1 LPEFS
6 IEIRLERLVK
16 ATVLAIANKKGGVGK
31 STVAVNLAAEL
42 GARGYRVLVADA
54 DPQGHAGLGLGV
66 GAVDQFRSIHAAFR
80 GPQVDLTPLI
90 CATTVP
96 GVDVLAADRNF
107 DGRVGEEDPR
117 RLARALD
124 PLRPL
129 YNVILVDTPPAAA
142 PIAVCV
148 LLASDGVI
156 VPTALDHL
164 SLDGVRQFA
173 RSYHHVATQLR
184 AALLGIVVAPMVVD
198 LRSNMQKLVLAN
210 LQLGFGGRQVL
221 PGVRID
227 VNVAEAFALRRPLR
241 EYCSS
246 SRAVGDFRAM
256 ADDVTRRF
264 NVPAT
269 ALSVARQNHVFDDG
283 IDLVFPAFA

>member
-1 LPEFS
+1 
-6 IEIRLERLVK
+6 VK

-42 GARGYRVLVADA
+42 GARGYRVLVADT

-66 GAVDQFRSIHAAFR
+66 GAVDQSRSIHAAFR

-90 CATTVP
+90 CATTVH

-164 SLDGVRQFA
+164 SLDGVRQIRTVVSPCRNAAARGAPRHRRCAHGGRFAQQYAEA
-173 RSYHHVATQLR
+173 RSCQS
-184 AALLGIVVAPMVVD
+184 AA
-198 LRSNMQKLVLAN
+198 R
-210 LQLGFGGRQVL
+210 
-221 PGVRID
+221 
-227 VNVAEAFALRRPLR
+227 LRRPPGPAR
-241 EYCSS
+241 RPHRCERGRGV
-246 SRAVGDFRAM
+246 RAA
-256 ADDVTRRF
+256 
-264 NVPAT
+264 AT
-269 ALSVARQNHVFDDG
+269 VARILF
-283 IDLVFPAFA
+283 

>member
-1 LPEFS
+1 
-6 IEIRLERLVK
+6 VK

-31 STVAVNLAAEL
+31 STIAVNLAAEL
-42 GARGYRVLVADA
+42 GFRGYRVLVVDT

-66 GAVDQFRSIHAAFR
+66 GAVDEARTIHAALR
-80 GPQVDLTPLI
+80 EPQIDLTGLI
-90 CATTVP
+90 GATAVP

-107 DGRVGEEDPR
+107 DGRVGAEDPR
-117 RLARALD
+117 RFARALD

-129 YNVILVDTPPAAA
+129 YNIILVDTPPAAA

-173 RSYHHVATQLR
+173 RSYHHVALQLR
-184 AALLGIVVAPMVVD
+184 AALLGVVVAPMAVD

-227 VNVAEAFALRRPLR
+227 VSVAEAFALRRPLR
-241 EYCSS
+241 EYCVN
-246 SRAVGDFRAM
+246 SRAVGDFQAM

-264 NVPAT
+264 NVPA
-269 ALSVARQNHVFDDG
+269 ALPSVARQNHVLDDG
-283 IDLVFPAFA
+283 INLVFPAFA

>member
-1 LPEFS
+1 
-6 IEIRLERLVK
+6 VK

-42 GARGYRVLVADA
+42 GARGYRVLVADT

-66 GAVDQFRSIHAAFR
+66 AAADQSRTIHAALR
-80 GPQVDLTPLI
+80 QPQVDLGGLI
-90 CATTVP
+90 CTTTVP

-117 RLARALD
+117 CLARALD

-129 YNVILVDTPPAAA
+129 YNLILIDTPPAAA

-156 VPTALDHL
+156 VPTALDYL

-173 RSYHHVATQLR
+173 RSYYHVALQLR

-198 LRSNMQKLVLAN
+198 LRNNMQKLVLAN
-210 LQLGFGGRQVL
+210 LQLGFGSRQVL

-227 VNVAEAFALRRPLR
+227 VNVAEAFALRQPLR
-241 EYCSS
+241 EYCLQ
-246 SRAVGDFRAM
+246 SRAVGDFQAM

-264 NVPAT
+264 NVPVAQS
-269 ALSVARQNHVFDDG
+269 SVAGQNHILDDG
-283 IDLVFPAFA
+283 INLVFPALA